1 MGVEDILAAL
11 GLALTP
17 AWAPRNFL
25 RFFLSAADAARIVP
39 GSLQVSEGPLDGPA
53 AMDVSFT
60 VADPQAGAPQ
70 LRPLFPGSLAF
81 VADPADRSA
90 VVVTVDFDDAVDA
103 AAVARSLRRTVSRP
117 APGGARASARQVSTT
132 AARSPG
138 SAAHAGCSHR
148 SSKPARSR
156 TAWRSRTASPAGS
169 ARKTLSTGGS
179 ENTVFTALSKSSG
192 AIFSTS

>member
-70 LRPLFPGSLAF
+70 LRPLFPEAS
-81 VADPADRSA
+81 RSSP
-90 VVVTVDFDDAVDA
+90 TPPH
-103 AAVARSLRRTVSRP
+103 P
-117 APGGARASARQVSTT
+117 APCPN
-132 AARSPG
+132 PG
-138 SAAHAGCSHR
+138 R
-148 SSKPARSR
+148 SS
-156 TAWRSRTASPAGS
+156 
-169 ARKTLSTGGS
+169 
-179 ENTVFTALSKSSG
+179 
-192 AIFSTS
+192 